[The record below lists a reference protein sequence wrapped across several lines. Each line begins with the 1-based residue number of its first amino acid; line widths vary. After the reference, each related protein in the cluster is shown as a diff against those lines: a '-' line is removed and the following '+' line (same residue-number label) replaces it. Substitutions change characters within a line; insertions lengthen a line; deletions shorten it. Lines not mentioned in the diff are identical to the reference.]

1 MIVIVDYGAGNLAS
15 VRNMIRKVGG
25 DAIISNQLGDV
36 ASANKLLLPGVG
48 AFDYGMGKLNE
59 LGLAAPLRERA
70 QAGVPLLGI
79 CLGMQLLSNG
89 SDEGDLPGLGLIPAR
104 FRQFIPD
111 RNARLRVPHVGW
123 NTVNVL
129 RENPI
134 LPLAGEEQRFYF
146 VHSYY
151 AECERCEDRIA
162 TTTYG
167 VDFTS
172 TYGRGNVLG
181 CQFHPEK
188 SHRFGMALMKRFLEI

>member
-1 MIVIVDYGAGNLAS
+1 MIVIIDYGAGNLAS
-15 VRNMIRKVGG
+15 VRNMVRKVGG
-25 DAIISNQLGDV
+25 DAVISSRPADI
-36 ASANKLLLPGVG
+36 ASASKLVLPGVG
-48 AFDYGMGKLNE
+48 AFDYGMGKLHE
-59 LGLAAPLRERA
+59 LGLVSPLHERA

-89 SDEGDLPGLGLIPAR
+89 SDEGELPGLGLIQAR

-111 RNARLRVPHVGW
+111 RDARLRVPHVGW

-129 RENPI
+129 RANPI
-134 LPLAGEEQRFYF
+134 LPLADEEQRFYF

-151 AECERCEDRIA
+151 AECERDEDRIA

-167 VDFTS
+167 IDFTS
-172 TYGRGNVLG
+172 SYGHGNVLG

-188 SHRFGMALMKRFLEI
+188 SHRFGMALMKRFLET

>member
-25 DAIISNQLGDV
+25 DAVISSQSADV
-36 ASANKLLLPGVG
+36 ASASKLLLPGVG

-59 LGLAAPLRERA
+59 LGLVAPLHERA

-89 SDEGDLPGLGLIPAR
+89 SDEGEIPGLGLIPAR
-104 FRQFIPD
+104 FRQFVPD
-111 RNARLRVPHVGW
+111 RGARLRVPHVGW

-129 RENPI
+129 RANPI
-134 LPLAGEEQRFYF
+134 LPLADEEQRFYF

-151 AECERCEDRIA
+151 AECEHDDDRIA
-162 TTTYG
+162 MTTYG
-167 VDFTS
+167 IDFTS
-172 TYGRGNVLG
+172 AYGRGNVLG